1 MLKHVILVVNV
12 MVLMSSDLKFTLSWI
27 AIIGNKLKFKSKS
40 SITNEIIIE
49 NLLQCL
55 PYVIITL

>member
-40 SITNEIIIE
+40 SIMNEIIIE